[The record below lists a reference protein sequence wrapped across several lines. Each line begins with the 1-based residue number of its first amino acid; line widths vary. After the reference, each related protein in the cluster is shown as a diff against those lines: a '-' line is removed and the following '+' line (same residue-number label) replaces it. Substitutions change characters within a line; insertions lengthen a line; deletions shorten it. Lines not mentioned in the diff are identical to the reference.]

1 MDQLAAKL
9 LAYLNGAEAFV
20 KTEAP
25 DFVNQFITQLLNGK
39 TL

>member
-1 MDQLAAKL
+1 MDQLAVKL

-25 DFVNQFITQLLNGK
+25 DFTERK
-39 TL
+39 